1 MGIEDMG
8 RQPYYTLLAS
18 LPSLPRFD
26 RNERLPI
33 SRERLQQRL
42 RMLNVD
48 DAQLLECAAAFLTW
62 QKDAQS
68 LSDREMV
75 NRFDKMAG
83 FTSTPGLRALFD
95 FPVDQRTIM
104 AALRRRHGGFS
115 PPAHKKPWGVGQ
127 YVKHIERNW
136 EAPHFRLAGVYP
148 WLPQAKLYLENE
160 DVLNLDRLLKNML
173 WDHLDQAVPSY
184 DFSVRAVMSY
194 RMKWDMVDQ
203 WLIHDVKK
211 AGERFS
217 ELVEEIIHGQPKLF
231 H

>member
-1 MGIEDMG
+1 MPRKMT

-18 LPSLPRFD
+18 LPPLPRFD

-42 RMLNVD
+42 RMLNPD
-48 DAQLLECAAAFLTW
+48 DTRLLERAAAFLTW

-68 LSDREMV
+68 LSDLEMV

-83 FTSTPGLRALFD
+83 FMSTLRLSALFD

-104 AALRRRHGGFS
+104 AALRHRHGGGNPS
-115 PPAHKKPWGVGQ
+115 AHKKPWGVGQ
-127 YVKHIERNW
+127 YVKHMERNW
-136 EAPHFRLAGVYP
+136 EAPHFRLSGVYP
-148 WLPQAKLYLENE
+148 WLPQAKLYFDDE

-173 WDHLDQAVPSY
+173 WDHLDRAVPSY
-184 DFSVRAVMSY
+184 DFGFRAVMSY

-203 WLIHDVKK
+203 WLTHDVKK
-211 AGERFS
+211 AGERFNA
-217 ELVEEIIHGQPKLF
+217 LVEEIIHGQPKLF

>member
-1 MGIEDMG
+1 MT
-8 RQPYYTLLAS
+8 RQTYYTLLAS
-18 LPSLPRFD
+18 LPPLPRFD

-42 RMLNVD
+42 RMLNAD
-48 DAQLLECAAAFLTW
+48 DARLLACAAAFLTW
-62 QKDAQS
+62 QQDAQS
-68 LSDREMV
+68 LSDRDMV

-83 FTSTPGLRALFD
+83 FMSTLRLRALFD

-104 AALRRRHGGFS
+104 AALRRRHGGFN

-127 YVKHIERNW
+127 YVKHIERHW

-184 DFSVRAVMSY
+184 DFGFRAVMSY

-203 WLIHDVKK
+203 WLTHDVKK
-211 AGERFS
+211 AGERFNA
-217 ELVEEIIHGQPKLF
+217 LVEEIIHGQPKLF

>member
-1 MGIEDMG
+1 MT

-18 LPSLPRFD
+18 LPPLPRFD

-42 RMLNVD
+42 RMLNSD
-48 DAQLLECAAAFLTW
+48 DAQLLACAAAFLTW
-62 QKDAQS
+62 QKDEQS

-104 AALRRRHGGFS
+104 AALRRRHGGFN

-148 WLPQAKLYLENE
+148 WLPQGKIYLENE

-184 DFSVRAVMSY
+184 DFGFRAVMSY

-203 WLIHDVKK
+203 WLTHDVNK
-211 AGERFS
+211 AGERFNA
-217 ELVEEIIHGQPKLF
+217 LVEEIIHGQPKLF